1 MAKRPKRLATDY
13 LQVGQLVS
21 VPTSIPAPI
30 VYSVEHPNGVT
41 VRVGKVA
48 ELLNGGA
55 VAVEFSGK
63 VWDYSNREALQ
74 FSRVY

>member
-1 MAKRPKRLATDY
+1 MKAAKRLATQY
-13 LQVGQLVS
+13 LKVGDLVV
-21 VPTSIPAPI
+21 VPNSIPAPV
-30 VYSVEHPNGVT
+30 VYSAECPNGKT
-41 VRVGKVA
+41 VRQGRVA

-55 VAVEFSGK
+55 VAVEFGGK